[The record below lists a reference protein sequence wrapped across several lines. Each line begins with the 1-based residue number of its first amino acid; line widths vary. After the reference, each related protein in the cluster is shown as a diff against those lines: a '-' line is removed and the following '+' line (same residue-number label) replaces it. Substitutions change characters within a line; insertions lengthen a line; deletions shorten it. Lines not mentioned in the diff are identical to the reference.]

1 MTQETDP
8 TDRGRIEVSNTVKI
22 GSFDSLRGG
31 RNVISGDVEIT
42 ISGAAVE
49 RHDVTDLQKEI
60 EDAVVETVRNF
71 EASEYE
77 ENR

>member
-22 GSFDSLRGG
+22 GSFDSVRGG
-31 RNVISGDVEIT
+31 MNMISGDVEIEV
-42 ISGAAVE
+42 SGAAVE
-49 RHDVTDLQKEI
+49 RNDVADLQQAI
-60 EDAVVETVRNF
+60 EDAVVETVENF

-77 ENR
+77 EQR